1 MLLIKLH
8 LTSLRIQ
15 KLTNCAAL
23 IPFFRA
29 VRCFYLAKMHLAH
42 QTPQLVDP
50 KKKEKKKDEKEKE
63 NKKDIQKSK
72 DKKKENLKQKEK
84 ENEKESEKDKE
95 KVKRR

>member
-1 MLLIKLH
+1 MKH
-8 LTSLRIQ
+8 LMILKIQ

-23 IPFFRA
+23 VPFFRA

-63 NKKDIQKSK
+63 NKKRH
-72 DKKKENLKQKEK
+72 
-84 ENEKESEKDKE
+84 SEI
-95 KVKRR
+95 KRQRKRKLETKRKRK